1 MRRAKQAGFTLIELL
16 VVIAI
21 AALITA
27 ITLPVAFTMTN
38 GNKAMTCASRLQ
50 QIGNAIRQYTLDNG
64 TAPPRYVDLTAG
76 ALAGP
81 GFDALYDGGYIR
93 DTSTFHCPADRTHP
107 LGDVAYT
114 ASYSGLDS
122 KAAYASSGNAYGN
135 WNRYKYLSCRGVLES
150 STDTQKANQLTP
162 LVATNLPSFSRDW
175 YPSDKTIVTWCDY
188 HVDKIQKGGQGIYEV
203 LYWDGSVRR
212 IPAIFMR
219 AGTATRTD
227 AWRVEPGDDP
237 TP

>member
-1 MRRAKQAGFTLIELL
+1 MRRANDAGFTLIELL

-38 GNKAMTCASRLQ
+38 GNKAMMCASHLQ
-50 QIGNAIRQYTLDNG
+50 QIGNAIRQYVLDNG
-64 TAPPRYVDLTAG
+64 TAPPRYPDLSAGVLAG
-76 ALAGP
+76 AGL
-81 GFDALYDGGYIR
+81 DALYEGGYIHDR
-93 DTSTFHCPADRTHP
+93 SVFHCPADRAHP
-107 LGDVAYT
+107 LGDAAYT
-114 ASYSGLDS
+114 ESYTGRDS
-122 KAAYASSGNAYGN
+122 KAAYASSGNVYGD
-135 WNRYKYLSCRGVLES
+135 WNQYKYLSCRGVLQTS
-150 STDTQKANQLTP
+150 ADPQRFNQLTP
-162 LVATNLPSFSRDW
+162 LGPGNVPVFSREW

-212 IPAIFMR
+212 MQAIFMR

-227 AWRVEPGDDP
+227 AWRVEPSDDP